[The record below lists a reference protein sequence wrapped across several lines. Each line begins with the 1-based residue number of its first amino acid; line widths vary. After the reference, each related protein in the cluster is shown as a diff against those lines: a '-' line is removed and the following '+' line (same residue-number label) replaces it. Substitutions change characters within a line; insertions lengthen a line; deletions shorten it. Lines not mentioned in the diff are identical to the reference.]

1 LTQKNVAYDKLHVG
15 GPLKHTGVLK
25 TDSVEEKV
33 EKTKNS
39 RGTEKNV
46 NTQKDIANNN
56 NPA

>member
-1 LTQKNVAYDKLHVG
+1 LTQKDAAYDKLTFG

-25 TDSVEEKV
+25 TDSLEEKV

-46 NTQKDIANNN
+46 NTEKDTTNNN